1 MFLYVFT
8 VYQTL
13 LAIAGI
19 ADDDGLRPRGRRAT
33 AARAAIGALRTG
45 SGSRT
50 TAPADTNETLRED
63 EEVFVTNAKAAPP
76 QDTSRKSR
84 RPNPTWTDSPF
95 DATRRDF
102 RSPLFLGKPKNVE
115 TVYELAPDG
124 KSFNV
129 YERVGGRDVRPPTQI
144 TVDEYKRLQQRLQ
157 IDNYFREKANLS
169 GAARGGASSSSLV
182 PGINVNS
189 ALFRDIFGSGRIDIR
204 PNVTAILDLSIRTNE
219 QQNPSLSIQQQRN
232 TFLDFRQK
240 LQMNVTGQVGERL
253 KFKANYDTEATFNF
267 ENQFKVEYVGMEDDV
282 LKKIEAGNVSM
293 PINGSLITGGQNLF
307 GVKALMQFGPVNLT
321 LLGSQQR
328 GKTNEVVVRGGAQLT
343 DINKRTQEYDDNRHF
358 FLSHY
363 FRSLY
368 ESSLANLPQVQ
379 SPITI
384 TRIEVYVT
392 NRANAATTNNRNAV
406 GFVDLGE
413 NDTTRR
419 IPNAGGGVFIN
430 PKYIPPT
437 GSLTARVPANNANS
451 LYKQLLGITAA
462 RNRNTAVAGINAA
475 DTSLQNGREY
485 ELVENMRR
493 LDDREFVL
501 NPKLGYISLSSRL
514 QPNDVLFV
522 AFSYQVVGDNSVYQV
537 GEYSNDV
544 AADAANSNT
553 LFLKLLKP
561 SSIAPKEVYNSNL
574 ARFVPANHPT
584 WDLMMKNIYNLNAF
598 NLQPD
603 GFRLDLVYE
612 ATDGSG
618 DINYLPITTGLPAA
632 QSVGNK
638 PLIQVLALD
647 RLTNNNESGPDN
659 RFDFLPG
666 FTVAPDRGLII
677 FPVLEPFGSYLAG
690 RMGPPITTPQ
700 DTASINRYTF
710 PQLYS
715 RTQVDAVQY
724 SPQVNR
730 YKFRGQFATQSG
742 GDIQLNAVQL
752 VPGSVRVTA
761 NGVALNEGT
770 DYVVDYQVGRVS
782 ILNQGIRASAQEIRI
797 TFESN
802 TLFGIDQKTMLGAR
816 VDYRVNK
823 KLLLGS
829 TVMWLNERPLI
840 NKVLVGD
847 EPMSNVI
854 WGLDGTYTSQ
864 SRWITRM
871 LDKLPFYSTNA
882 PSEISFTGEFAQL
895 RPGFPVEIAT
905 GSEKGISYIDDFEGA
920 QSFVDFGSRI
930 FDWVLASTPQ
940 GTTAVTPVADTSALA
955 PGMKRAKLAWYQIDP
970 QFYNNPGN
978 FGLSDRDP
986 GLINPYAR
994 KVEITEVFP
1003 NRTIAAFSLLQTFD
1017 LQYNPR
1023 LRGPYNYQ
1031 ASPLKINA
1039 DGTFNT
1045 PAENWA
1051 GLMRRTTGNTD
1062 FEAANFEF
1070 VDFWLLDPFLT
1081 DSSNTNPGG
1090 DFYLNFG
1097 KVSEDILPDGRRAYE
1112 HGLPTDAANDAANT
1126 NLTVTR
1132 WGRVPNV
1139 QVPALAFPND
1149 AGARQ
1154 FQDVGF
1160 DGLGDAREQVFFQS
1174 YVNSVL
1180 NVVTDPTARQQI
1192 LNDPSTDDFRHFFVN
1207 NAYPQGTPP
1216 LVRYSNYNGTEGN
1229 TPVQSGGLAGSSYL
1243 TPDVED
1249 INQDGTLNTTERY
1262 WEYKVSL
1269 RRQDLVVGRNYI
1281 VDRREVPDV
1290 RPTPNAPPQ
1299 RSVWYLFRVPLR
1311 DRTARAVNGISDFK
1325 AIDFVRMYLTQFS
1338 QPVVLRFAQFRLIST
1353 QWRAFQGGLDGLPAQ
1368 PSTNVQ
1374 VSTVSIEEN
1383 GNKSPFN
1390 YTIPLGIQRQAVP
1403 GSPIPNQL
1411 QNEQSLRIAIDS
1423 LQDGDSRA
1431 AFKSVNLDLRF
1442 YQRVKMWVHAEARGA
1457 VLASGSNSVGDARVF
1472 MRFGTDFT
1480 SNYYEYELPL
1490 TPSQLNDQSVGNI
1503 WPDANQFDI
1512 SLNDLTAAKQ
1522 QRNNANVSLTQRFA
1536 VALPNGQTIYVVG
1549 TPQLNNVKAV
1559 MIGVRNPQNGGP
1571 PFSVEIWAN
1580 ELRATDFSLT
1590 PGWAAAGKL
1599 NVKLADLGQVQLS
1612 GRYVTAGFGSVDR
1625 KIGERTLDTRLQYD
1639 IAATL
1644 ALGKLLPKKI
1654 GLEIPAF
1661 FSYGERIITPK
1672 YSPLDPDILLT
1683 TRLDN
1688 TAPENQEAV
1697 RVASIDYQ
1705 RQISYSVTN
1714 FRRIRQGKNAKERIW
1729 DFENFAFTYAF
1740 AETFLRNAQIE
1751 SRVQQT
1757 YKGGVTWQYN
1767 FKDAT
1772 ITPFKKL
1779 SKTENLFTAFNF
1791 SLLPRSIA
1799 YTLNGDRLYEA
1810 EKLRQQVNANFII
1823 RPTFNQNFTITQTLN
1838 VRWEL
1843 TKSLGI
1849 TYTFINTSRVDEP
1862 RGPLDTREKRDSV
1875 LTNILSFGYD
1885 PSRGRYGPINWGRT
1899 LNFQQ
1904 NVAAT
1909 YKVPFDKVKFLN
1921 WLTTSTSYSA
1931 DFRWNTAALQNKA
1944 FGNTIG
1950 NAQQIQVNS
1959 QISMAN
1965 LYKKFP
1971 KLQKLLKPIPQRT
1984 AYSIADSTRRVGDDA
1999 EVAAKNL
2006 GKFFAGMIFSI
2017 QTIDIQYSQNKT
2029 TTLPGYLPYT
2039 NVLGM
2044 DLYYRD
2050 PVTGAP
2056 APAPGWDFVFGIQ
2069 PELSPTGWFKR
2080 AQDRGWLSKDPRMLT
2095 PFNQT
2100 YGHQLSGRTTFLLF
2114 KGFKVDVNVA
2124 RQQSENYSGV
2134 YAFDT
2139 TSAFQSYRLSNPVA
2153 TGSYS
2158 ISFLSIASAFDRT
2171 TADSKYFTQFDQS
2184 RRQISERLFTG
2195 NPNAQNIPNAGLL
2208 ATGFYN
2214 GYTGSSQDVLVPAFL
2229 SAYGPYNVSSVALNA
2244 FPQIP
2249 MPNWQVNYNGL
2260 SEIWWLK
2267 DIVKTVTLTH
2277 GYKSTYT
2284 TNYLFNPNFRD
2295 FNGGSSTFVRVDSVA
2310 NDPSPRFNFQ
2320 PKYVIQSV
2328 MITESF
2334 APLVGLNMA
2343 FVNGITALIDYKQ
2356 SRQLML
2362 NVGALQLNETKNQEL
2377 TLNFAWQRQRF
2388 LAPIN
2393 IFGRSFEIKNNV
2405 TLRMEVTLR
2414 DTRTQNRRLD
2424 SNVPPEPTGGN
2435 FSITYKP
2442 SIDYNVNTQ
2451 LTARL
2456 FFERTENR
2464 PVLSTSFP
2472 TVFWAFGVQI
2482 RFTIQ

>member
-1 MFLYVFT
+1 VFLYVFT

-13 LAIAGI
+13 LAFAGF
-19 ADDDGLRPRGRRAT
+19 ADDDDVLHRARRRRMPTPQVVAGKLRPK
-33 AARAAIGALRTG
+33 ALTI
-45 SGSRT
+45 
-50 TAPADTNETLRED
+50 AADTNETLQED
-63 EEVFVTNAKAAPP
+63 EEVFVGPTSAP
-76 QDTSRKSR
+76 QDTSRR
-84 RPNPTWTDSPF
+84 RSTRPEPTWNDSPF
-95 DATRRDF
+95 DATRRGY
-102 RSPLFLGKPKNVE
+102 RSPLFLGNPKNVE
-115 TVYELAPDG
+115 TVYELTPDG

-129 YERVGGRDVRPPTQI
+129 YERVGGRDVRPPTLI
-144 TVDEYKRLQQRLQ
+144 TIDEYKRLQQRLQ
-157 IDNYFREKANLS
+157 VDDYFRQKANLS
-169 GAARGGASSSSLV
+169 NAARGGASSGSLV

-204 PNVTAILDLSIRTNE
+204 PNVTAILDMSIRTNE
-219 QQNPSLSIQQQRN
+219 QQNPSLTLQQQRN

-253 KFKANYDTEATFNF
+253 KFRANYDTEATFNF

-282 LKKIEAGNVSM
+282 LKKIEVGNVSM

-307 GVKALMQFGPVNLT
+307 GIKAQMQFGPVNLT
-321 LLGSQQR
+321 VLGSQQR
-328 GKTNEVVVRGGAQLT
+328 GKTNEIVVRGGAQLT
-343 DINKRTQEYDDNRHF
+343 DINKRAHEYDDNRHF

-392 NRANAATTNNRNAV
+392 NRANAATNNNRNAV

-413 NDTTRR
+413 NDTTTR
-419 IPNAGGGVFIN
+419 IPGAGGGVFIN
-430 PKYIPPT
+430 QRFIPPT
-437 GSLTARVPANNANS
+437 GSLAARFPANNANT
-451 LYKQLLGITAA
+451 LYNQLLGIPAA
-462 RNRNTAVAGINAA
+462 RNRNSAATGINAA

-485 ELVENMRR
+485 EMVENMRR

-501 NPKLGYISLSSRL
+501 NPKLGYISLSNRL

-522 AFSYQVVGDNSVYQV
+522 AFSYQVVGDNTLYQV
-537 GEYSNDV
+537 GEYSNDL
-544 AADAANSNT
+544 AADATNSNT
-553 LFLKLLKP
+553 LFLKMLKP
-561 SSIAPKEVYNSNL
+561 SSIAPAEVFNNNTG
-574 ARFVPANHPT
+574 RFVRANHPT

-603 GFRLDLVYE
+603 GFRLDVVYE

-618 DINYLPITTGLPAA
+618 DINYLPIATGLPAA
-632 QSVGNK
+632 GPVGNR

-647 RLTNNNESGPDN
+647 RLTNNNESGGDN

-666 FTVAPDRGLII
+666 LTVAPDRGLII
-677 FPVLEPFGSYLAG
+677 FPVLEPFGRYLAG
-690 RMGPPITTPQ
+690 RMSPPVTTPQ
-700 DTASINRYTF
+700 DTASINRFTF

-715 RTQVDAVQY
+715 RTPVDAVQY

-730 YKFRGQFATQSG
+730 FKFRGQFATQSG

-782 ILNQGIRASAQEIRI
+782 ILNQGVRNSAQEIRI
-797 TFESN
+797 SFESN
-802 TLFGIDQKTMLGAR
+802 TLFGIDQKTLLGAR

-854 WGLDGTYTSQ
+854 WGLDGAYTSP

-871 LDKLPFYSTNA
+871 LDKLPFYSTNT
-882 PSEISFTGEFAQL
+882 PSEVSFTGEFAQL
-895 RPGFPVEIAT
+895 RPGFPLEIAT
-905 GSEKGISYIDDFEGA
+905 GTEKGISYIDDFEGTL
-920 QSFVDFGSRI
+920 SFLDFNTRI

-940 GTTAVTPVADTSALA
+940 FATAITPVADTSALA

-978 FGLSDRDP
+978 YGLGERDP

-994 KVEITEVFP
+994 KVELTEVFP
-1003 NRTIAAFSLLQTFD
+1003 NRTVAAFGLIQTFD
-1017 LQYNPR
+1017 LQYNPSQ
-1023 LRGPYNYQ
+1023 RGPYNYQ

-1051 GLMRRTTGNTD
+1051 GIMRRTTGNTD

-1070 VDFWLLDPFLT
+1070 VDFWMLDPYLT
-1081 DSSNTNPGG
+1081 DSNNTNPGG
-1090 DFYLNFG
+1090 DLYLNFG
-1097 KVSEDILPDGRRAYE
+1097 KISEDILPDGRRAYE
-1112 HGLPTDAANDAANT
+1112 HGLPTNAGDDAANT
-1126 NLTVTR
+1126 NLTLTP
-1132 WGRVPNV
+1132 WGRVPNT
-1139 QVPALAFPND
+1139 QVPAFAFPND

-1154 FQDVGF
+1154 FQDVGL
-1160 DGLGDAREQVFFQS
+1160 DGLSNERERTYFQS
-1174 YVNSVL
+1174 YVNNVL
-1180 NVVTDPTARQQI
+1180 GVVTDPLVRQAI
-1192 LNDPSTDDFRHFFVN
+1192 TDDPSTDNFRHFFVN

-1216 LVRYSNYNGTEGN
+1216 LERYRNFNGTEGN
-1229 TPVQSGGLAGSSYL
+1229 TPVQGGGLTAGSTL
-1243 TPDVED
+1243 NPDVED
-1249 INQDGTLNTTERY
+1249 INQDGTLSTTERY
-1262 WEYKVSL
+1262 WEYRVSL

-1281 VDRREVPDV
+1281 IDRRETTAQP
-1290 RPTPNAPPQ
+1290 APGVTQ
-1299 RSVWYLFRVPLR
+1299 RGVWYLFRVPLR
-1311 DRTARAVNGISDFK
+1311 DRNARAVNGISDFK

-1338 QPVVLRFAQFRLIST
+1338 QPVVLRFAQFRLLST

-1368 PSTNVQ
+1368 PSTTIQ
-1374 VSTVSIEEN
+1374 VGTVSIEEN
-1383 GNKSPFN
+1383 GSKAPFN
-1390 YTIPLGIQRQAVP
+1390 YAIPLGIQRQAVP

-1411 QNEQSLRIAIDS
+1411 QNEQSLQVVVDS

-1431 AFKSVNLDLRF
+1431 AFKAVSLDLRF
-1442 YQRVKMWVHAEARGA
+1442 YERVKMWVHAEARGA
-1457 VLASGSNSVGDARVF
+1457 VLASGSGSVGDARVF
-1472 MRFGTDFT
+1472 LRFGTDFT

-1503 WPDANQFDI
+1503 WPEANQFDI
-1512 SLNDLTAAKQ
+1512 SLSDLAAAKQ
-1522 QRNNANVSLTQRFA
+1522 QRNNVNFSLSQRFA
-1536 VALPNGQTIYVVG
+1536 VQMPNGQTIYVVG

-1559 MIGVRNPQNGGP
+1559 MIGVRNPANGGGP
-1571 PFSVEIWAN
+1571 VSLEIWAN
-1580 ELRATDFSLT
+1580 ELRATNFNLT
-1590 PGWAAAGKL
+1590 PGWAASGRL
-1599 NVKLADLGQVQLS
+1599 NIKLADLGQVSLS
-1612 GRYVTAGFGSVDR
+1612 GRYVSAGFGSVEK
-1625 KIGERTLDTRLQYD
+1625 KIGERTLDTRMQYD

-1644 ALGKLLPKKI
+1644 ALGKLLPKKT

-1683 TRLDN
+1683 TRLEN
-1688 TAPENQEAV
+1688 TDPLQQEAV

-1714 FRRIRQGKNAKERIW
+1714 FKRIRQKQGAKERIW

-1757 YKGGVTWQYN
+1757 YKGGFTWQYN

-1772 ITPFKKL
+1772 ISPFKKL

-1799 YTLNGDRLYEA
+1799 YTLTGDRIYEE
-1810 EKLRQQVNANFII
+1810 EKLRQQNNANFII
-1823 RPTFNQNFTITQTLN
+1823 RPTYNQNFTVTQTFN
-1838 VRWEL
+1838 MRWEL
-1843 TKSLGI
+1843 AKSLGI
-1849 TYTFINTSRVDEP
+1849 TYTFTNTSRVDEP
-1862 RGPLDTREKRDSV
+1862 RGPLDTREKRDSLWANV
-1875 LTNILSFGYD
+1875 LSFGYD
-1885 PSRGRYGPINWGRT
+1885 PGRGRYGLINWGRT
-1899 LNFQQ
+1899 LTFQQ

-1909 YKVPFDKVKFLN
+1909 YKVPFDKVKALN
-1921 WLTTSTSYSA
+1921 WLSTTAAYTA
-1931 DFRWNTAALQNKA
+1931 DFRWNTAALQNRA

-1950 NAQQIQVNS
+1950 NAQQIQVNG
-1959 QISMAN
+1959 QVN
-1965 LYKKFP
+1965 LGSFYKKFP
-1971 KLQKLLKPIPQRT
+1971 KLQKLLKPIPRRT
-1984 AYSIADSTRRVGDDA
+1984 TYSIADSTRRAGDDL
-1999 EVAAKNL
+1999 EVGAKNV
-2006 GKFFAGMIFSI
+2006 GKFLAGMLFSI
-2017 QTIDIQYSQNKT
+2017 QTIDIQYSQNKS

-2039 NVLGM
+2039 NLLGM
-2044 DLYYRD
+2044 DMAYRD

-2069 PELSPTGWFKR
+2069 PELSPTGWFRR
-2080 AQDRGWLSKDPRMLT
+2080 AQERGWLSKDPRMLT

-2100 YGHQLSGRTTFLLF
+2100 YGHQLTGRTSFLLF
-2114 KGFKVDVNVA
+2114 KGFKVDVNVN
-2124 RQQSENYSGV
+2124 RQQNENYSGV

-2139 TSAFQSYRLSNPVA
+2139 TGGFNTYRLSNPVA

-2158 ISFLSIASAFDRT
+2158 ISFLSITSAFDRT
-2171 TADSKYFTQFDQS
+2171 AADSKFFNQFDQN
-2184 RRQISERLFTG
+2184 RRIISERLFNG
-2195 NPNAQNIPNAGLL
+2195 NPNAATLVPNAGLL
-2208 ATGFYN
+2208 ANGFYN
-2214 GYTGSSQDVLVPAFL
+2214 GYTGSSQDVLIPAFL
-2229 SAYGPYNVSSVALNA
+2229 SAYGPYGVGSVGLNA
-2244 FPQIP
+2244 FPQLP

-2267 DIVKTVTLTH
+2267 DIVKTVTITH

-2284 TNYLFNPNFRD
+2284 TNYLYNLNYRET
-2295 FNGGSSTFVRVDSVA
+2295 GGSASSFVRVDSVA
-2310 NDPSPRFNFQ
+2310 GDPNPRYNFQ

-2328 MITESF
+2328 MISENF
-2334 APLVGLNMA
+2334 APLIGINVA
-2343 FVNGITALIDYKQ
+2343 FINGITALLDYKQ
-2356 SRQLML
+2356 SRQVML
-2362 NVGALQLNETKNQEL
+2362 NVGALQLNETKNQEF
-2377 TLNFAWQRQRF
+2377 TLNLAWQRQRF
-2388 LAPIN
+2388 LAPFN
-2393 IFGRSFEIKNNV
+2393 LFGRSIEIKNNV
-2405 TLRMEVTLR
+2405 TLRFEMTLR

-2435 FSITYKP
+2435 FSVTYKP

-2451 LTARL
+2451 LTARV
-2456 FFERTENR
+2456 FYERTENR

-2472 TVFWAFGVQI
+2472 TVFWAIGVQV